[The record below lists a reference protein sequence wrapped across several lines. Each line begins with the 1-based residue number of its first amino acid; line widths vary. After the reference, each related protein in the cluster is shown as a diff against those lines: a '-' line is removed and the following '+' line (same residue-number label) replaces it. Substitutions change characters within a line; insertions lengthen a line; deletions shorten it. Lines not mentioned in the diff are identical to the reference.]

1 MGHGERLHDP
11 AERRPCHRRE
21 QKVYMVGHEDIAVQ
35 PERVPTL
42 RLAQGVKVDRKI
54 LFVLEDRLAVIAAI
68 QGVVDE
74 AFTLG
79 TVQSGHG
86 TEDTLLRSC
95 LATRNMI

>member
-1 MGHGERLHDP
+1 
-11 AERRPCHRRE
+11 
-21 QKVYMVGHEDIAVQ
+21 MVGHEDIAVQ
-35 PERVPTL
+35 PERVATL
-42 RLAQGVKVDRKI
+42 RLAKSLKVDRKI

-86 TEDTLLRSC
+86 TDDTVSRSC
-95 LATRNMI
+95 HASRNMI